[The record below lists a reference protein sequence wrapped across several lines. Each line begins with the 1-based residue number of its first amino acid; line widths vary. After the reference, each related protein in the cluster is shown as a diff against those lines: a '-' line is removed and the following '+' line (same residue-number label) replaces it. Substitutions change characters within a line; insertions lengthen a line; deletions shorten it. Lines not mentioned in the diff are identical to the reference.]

1 MGPGRTAARRQVRS
15 FVTMSRTLCRFDE
28 LAEGKARGFGPF
40 DGARTR
46 VFIVRRDG
54 KLYAYLDD
62 CPHYG
67 DTPMAWRTDAYLNA
81 AGNRIVCA
89 SHGSEFEIETGRCL
103 HGAALGK
110 ELRPAAIEVTGGGDV
125 ILKS

>member
-1 MGPGRTAARRQVRS
+1 MPRA
-15 FVTMSRTLCRFDE
+15 LCRFNE
-28 LAEGKARGFGPF
+28 LREGEARGFGPF
-40 DGARTR
+40 DGMRAKIF
-46 VFIVRRDG
+46 VVRKDG
-54 KLYAYLDD
+54 KLYAYWDA

-67 DTPMAWRTDAYLNA
+67 TTPMAWRTDAYLNA

-110 ELRPAAIEVTGGGDV
+110 ELTPAAIELTSSGDV

>member
-1 MGPGRTAARRQVRS
+1 MP
-15 FVTMSRTLCRFDE
+15 RTLCRFDE
-28 LAEGKARGFGPF
+28 LADGEARGFWPF
-40 DGARTR
+40 DGARQKIF
-46 VFIVRRDG
+46 VVRKGRN
-54 KLYAYLDD
+54 LYAYWDA

-103 HGAALGK
+103 HGAGLGK
-110 ELRPAAIEVTGGGDV
+110 SLKPAAIEVTSSGEV